1 MSSFGLKHDD
11 LIFENEESQCEVKL
25 FSPGLRRY
33 LGYIRYNKKTGNL
46 DMTNYEARLTRQ
58 NLLVGG
64 STKGKNANLAGVHGE
79 GLKAASL
86 VMVRNGHQVKFE
98 ASGFYLYFELPSKQ
112 PTEFVCKIRKPPST
126 VLQKKEREYKER
138 CAEYFLSTLPESNLC
153 GDVTVIIRKVK
164 LAEFREW
171 LKLCLDLESPS
182 DVIKVG
188 EGRIILD
195 PAYSGRI
202 YLKGLLLQNYPPIKI
217 PVETPTGA
225 PVKQFKYG
233 YNLSKGEADRDR
245 RNLVNSGEEK
255 GLAHTWIDAISKERA
270 EPVKLAV
277 KLFVDLLLEAEKH
290 CWVDVRNAQD
300 YIIEEVAEEMWEYL
314 RGQHPKQEI
323 FYHNQRNVDRVRTVF
338 FSHSLVKSELIPV

>member
-33 LGYIRYNKKTGNL
+33 LGYIRYNKKTSNL
-46 DMTNYEARLTRQ
+46 DMTNYEARLTRR
-58 NLLVGG
+58 NLSVSG
-64 STKGKNANLAGVHGE
+64 STKGKNANLARAYGE

-86 VMVRNGHQVKFE
+86 VMVRNGHQVKFKT
-98 ASGFYLYFELPSKQ
+98 SGFYLYFELPSKQ
-112 PTEFVCKIRKPPST
+112 PTEFVCRIRKPPLM
-126 VLQKKEREYKER
+126 VLQKKEKDYKER
-138 CAEYFLSTLPESNLC
+138 CAEDFLSTLPESNLC

-171 LKLCLDLESPS
+171 LKLCLDLQSLS
-182 DVIKVG
+182 DVIKIG
-188 EGRIILD
+188 QGRIILD

-225 PVKQFKYG
+225 LVKQFKYG

-245 RNLVNSGEEK
+245 RNLVNSGEERALLTP
-255 GLAHTWIDAISKERA
+255 GLTRLLKKE
-270 EPVKLAV
+270 L
-277 KLFVDLLLEAEKH
+277 
-290 CWVDVRNAQD
+290 
-300 YIIEEVAEEMWEYL
+300 
-314 RGQHPKQEI
+314 
-323 FYHNQRNVDRVRTVF
+323 
-338 FSHSLVKSELIPV
+338 S